1 MYDNVPIL
9 LLLDIFG
16 IFSLIANSIGINI
29 LLYIYIYIYILQF
42 MGRNDV
48 IPGYRVIFSLAGYC
62 QIILQTHLLIYTSI
76 IFIRDFLSL

>member
-29 LLYIYIYIYILQF
+29 LLF

>member
-29 LLYIYIYIYILQF
+29 LIYIYIYILQF

-48 IPGYRVIFSLAGYC
+48 IPGYRVIFSLARYC